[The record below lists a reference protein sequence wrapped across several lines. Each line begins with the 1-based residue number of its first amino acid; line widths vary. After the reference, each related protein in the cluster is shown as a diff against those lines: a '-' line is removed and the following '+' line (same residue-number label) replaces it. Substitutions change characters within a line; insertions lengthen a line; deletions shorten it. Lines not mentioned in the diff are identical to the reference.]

1 MFLLNRRKMLNK
13 IYLNRDKIFKLFFRI
28 IMIKIVEVQ
37 SWRDEQKKKKKVENT
52 AVINRDI

>member
-52 AVINRDI
+52 AVINRDR